1 MIDSQVVVDMLMS
14 TNGHR
19 LSPLFFL
26 AWFLPSFLSFQL
38 YLFPT
43 LFISKV
49 LLFCCLLCFFF
60 VCLFVFFLACFFS
73 SSSPPLAAFFVVC
86 LKYYV
91 MTLDLMYDS
100 LFHLI
105 TSYHIISY
113 HFYCNL
119 TLSYIILF
127 HLIVGGSLSDWW
139 IGSVCPYQELW
150 QAWRCWVGCYNTER
164 SDQSGERP
172 THYLFLSLPIFIIFF
187 HFSFLD
193 YWIHYYYL
201 Y

>member
-1 MIDSQVVVDMLMS
+1 MLMS

-19 LSPLFFL
+19 LCPLFFL
-26 AWFLPSFLSFQL
+26 AWFLPSFLSVFL
-38 YLFPT
+38 VFFPT
-43 LFISKV
+43 LFISNFIYFQGSV
-49 LLFCCLLCFFF
+49 ILLSTLFLLCLLVCFLFGLFLFFFIPSPRCFFCCLCKIF
-60 VCLFVFFLACFFS
+60 C
-73 SSSPPLAAFFVVC
+73 
-86 LKYYV
+86 
-91 MTLDLMYDS
+91 YDS
-100 LFHLI
+100 GSLPSHHITAYDI
-105 TSYHIISY
+105 TSTCY
-113 HFYCNL
+113 NL

-127 HLIVGGSLSDWW
+127 HFIVGRSLSDWW

-150 QAWRCWVGCYNTER
+150 QTWRCWVGCYNTER